1 MKKLVLLTVM
11 ILGVIAVNAQT
22 RTAVKISDLPKAIS
36 ENMANNHKGF
46 TAQEAFKIDTK
57 NVISYE
63 VIGKEG
69 QKEMSLFYDKDGKFE
84 REHSHPVTASAA
96 SRPSAASKSASTGKV
111 KPLSKK

>member
-1 MKKLVLLTVM
+1 MKKVVLFTVM
-11 ILGVIAVNAQT
+11 ILGVLAVNAQT
-22 RTAVKISDLPKAIS
+22 RTAVKVTDLPKAIT
-36 ENMANNHKGF
+36 ENMTNNHKGF

-96 SRPSAASKSASTGKV
+96 RKPAAASKSASMEKV
-111 KPLSKK
+111 KPVSKK